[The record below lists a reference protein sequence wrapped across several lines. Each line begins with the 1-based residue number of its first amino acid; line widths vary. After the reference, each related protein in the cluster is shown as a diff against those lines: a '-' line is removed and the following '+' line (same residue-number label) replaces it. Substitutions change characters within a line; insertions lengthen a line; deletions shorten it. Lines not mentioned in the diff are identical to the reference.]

1 MQDLVPDWQRY
12 REHRDNVLGN
22 SITARG
28 CLYGL
33 SDDPD
38 TKTRTSF
45 PAHPAF
51 SPWRLSCLFVWREGQ
66 QRGIYATLQEYPH
79 PLACPHLDIEVIGTA
94 PDVPV
99 LVVSNHIS
107 WLDIPVLAQTLPVT
121 FLSKAEVRSWPVIG
135 WVAAKGGTLFIQRG
149 ARNAADSAIELIE
162 QELALGGNVLIFP
175 EGTTTD
181 GNQLKRF
188 HPRLFAAAQN
198 RQCPVQPV
206 ALRYPGPDE
215 LTHSAVPFINNN
227 TFGPSLWKILGEKR
241 IRVILEYAQLITD
254 TDRDRRQI
262 ADEAHERVRQAL
274 VHLDR
279 I

>member
-1 MQDLVPDWQRY
+1 MTLIRRLVRLFLLTLHFLHGAFLAFLFGGKDSNGEFTQRF
-12 REHRDNVLGN
+12 RNIRTRWH
-22 SITARG
+22 
-28 CLYGL
+28 
-33 SDDPD
+33 
-38 TKTRTSF
+38 TRT
-45 PAHPAF
+45 AK
-51 SPWRLSCLFVWREGQ
+51 L
-66 QRGIYATLQEYPH
+66 
-79 PLACPHLDIEVIGTA
+79 LALDIEVIGTA

>member
-1 MQDLVPDWQRY
+1 MTLIRRLVRLFLLALHFLNGAFLSLLFGGKNAQGEYSERY
-12 REHRDNVLGN
+12 KGIRTRWHDR
-22 SITARG
+22 TAK
-28 CLYGL
+28 L
-33 SDDPD
+33 
-38 TKTRTSF
+38 
-45 PAHPAF
+45 
-51 SPWRLSCLFVWREGQ
+51 
-66 QRGIYATLQEYPH
+66 
-79 PLACPHLDIEVIGTA
+79 LALDIEILGTK
-94 PDVPV
+94 PSGPV

-107 WLDIPVLAQTLPVT
+107 WLDIPVLAQALPVT

-149 ARNAADSAIELIE
+149 ARNAADSAIALIE
-162 QELALGGNVLIFP
+162 QELSLGGNVLIFP

-215 LTHSAVPFINNN
+215 LTLSAVPYINNES
-227 TFGPSLWKILGEKR
+227 FGPSLWKILGEKR
-241 IRVILEYAQLITD
+241 IRVILEYTPLITD

-262 ADEAHERVRQAL
+262 ADDAHERVREAL

-279 I
+279 L